1 MQVNIR
7 KQHSK
12 DRIISFG
19 QIVVKSDCFETKIIQ
34 NIQFCISVS
43 KEQSTHKGNVFI
55 HKKIKHQMSMKL
67 VRHKDERTDSRKKKF
82 IVELNRK
89 LLASQ
94 VIFQVLETGAW
105 NLRLVRRY
113 FLYFKLKY
121 LRYNIFRGSVSCR
134 VLVSIPSNITTAC
147 WLSEVQPEHRS
158 HCYILFICDILC
170 IRHWTKPDCLL
181 GLSSVSTL
189 CIIII

>member
-1 MQVNIR
+1 MKVNIR

-19 QIVVKSDCFETKIIQ
+19 QIVVKSDCFEAKIIQ

-121 LRYNIFRGSVSCR
+121 LRYNISRGSVSCR
-134 VLVSIPSNITTAC
+134 VLVHKTSQLWVEWSTTKHC
-147 WLSEVQPEHRS
+147 SHR
-158 HCYILFICDILC
+158 HCGTLFFCDILC
-170 IRHWTKPDCLL
+170 IRHWTKPDYPPR
-181 GLSSVSTL
+181 LSSVSTL
-189 CIIII
+189 CIIMI

>member
-121 LRYNIFRGSVSCR
+121 LRYNISRGSVSFR
-134 VLVSIPSNITTAC
+134 VLVSIPSNITTVGWVNYNQNTVVTVIFFSFAIFYASGIGQSQIVS
-147 WLSEVQPEHRS
+147 WDYP
-158 HCYILFICDILC
+158 LFP
-170 IRHWTKPDCLL
+170 HY
-181 GLSSVSTL
+181 V
-189 CIIII
+189 